1 MFVLLPHLA
10 AVVVKPLRID
20 GLVAAVF
27 SPFDAAGILN
37 TLLLSGVSS
46 PLPAEI
52 AGRARAL

>member
-46 PLPAEI
+46 PLPAET
-52 AGRARAL
+52 AGHID